1 VTTDSTTSA
10 EIDRT
15 TGSNATTFDYGGAH
29 VLVTGGS
36 NGIGLGIARAFAA
49 AGAAVTITGTR
60 SAAGEYDHDLTPFA
74 YRQCSLTDKEQI
86 AALAASFGSLDVL
99 VNNAGQVMPGG
110 RFEYEPDVFEEA
122 LQINVAAAFRLT
134 QLLRPT
140 LAASALDGGASV
152 INMASLSSFFAVEF
166 VPGYGAAKAAVVQM
180 TKTLAVNA
188 AKEGIR
194 VNAIAPGL
202 IESNMTAPM
211 LPHEAMTKPHID
223 RTPARRVGTPDDIWP
238 AVLFLCSSG
247 ARYITGQ
254 TLLVDGGF
262 SVTG

>member
-1 VTTDSTTSA
+1 MA
-10 EIDRT
+10 
-15 TGSNATTFDYGGAH
+15 SNATTFDFAGAR

-36 NGIGLGIARAFAA
+36 NGIGLGIASAFRA
-49 AGAAVTITGTR
+49 AGADVTITGTR
-60 SAAGEYDHDLTPFA
+60 PTAGDYDHDVSAFE
-74 YRQCSLTDKEQI
+74 YRQCVMTDKDQI
-86 AALAASFGSLDVL
+86 AALAASFDGLDVL

-110 RFEYEPDVFEEA
+110 RFEYEPDVFDEA

-134 QLLRPT
+134 QALRPV
-140 LAASALDGGASV
+140 LAASSLEGGAAV
-152 INMASLSSFFAVEF
+152 VNMASLSSYFAVEF

-188 AKEGIR
+188 AKQGIR

-211 LPHEAMTKPHID
+211 LGHDALTKPHLD
-223 RTPARRVGTPDDIWP
+223 RTPAGRVGNPDDIWP
-238 AVLFLCSSG
+238 AVLFLCSSS
-247 ARYITGQ
+247 ARYVTGQ

-262 SVTG
+262 SVVG

>member
-1 VTTDSTTSA
+1 MDNTTSA
-10 EIDRT
+10 GL
-15 TGSNATTFDYGGAH
+15 GSGGANAAAFDFADAQ

-36 NGIGLGIARAFAA
+36 NGIGHGVATAFVA
-49 AGAAVTITGTR
+49 AGAQVTITGTR
-60 SAAGEYDHDLTPFA
+60 ASAADYDHDLSAFS
-74 YRQCSLTDKEQI
+74 YRQCSMTDKEQI
-86 AALAASFGSLDVL
+86 AGLAASFESLDVL

-122 LQINVAAAFRLT
+122 LMINVAAAFRLT
-134 QLLRPT
+134 QLLRPV
-140 LAASALDGGASV
+140 LASSSLDGGASV
-152 INMASLSSFFAVEF
+152 VNMASLSSFFAVEF

-202 IESNMTAPM
+202 NESNLTAPM
-211 LPHEAMTKPHID
+211 LPHESMTKPHLD
-223 RTPARRVGTPDDIWP
+223 RTPARRVGSPDDIWP